1 MDESKR
7 REIEWD
13 CTRVC
18 IEYARR
24 VDFKDYAGFAALFA
38 EDGILEAG
46 VRVQGRETILQG
58 LKQRDEQLRSRHVMT
73 NIAIDVRDADHA
85 TGVSYLSLYR
95 HVGPESDQA
104 GPVAFSGPVLVGHYV
119 DAFVRSAEGWCFA
132 ERVLHMDFMHADLLG
147 VPSKG

>member
-7 REIEWD
+7 LQIEWD
-13 CTRVC
+13 CTRLC

-24 VDFKDYAGFAALFA
+24 VDFKDYGGFAALFA

-46 VRVQGRETILQG
+46 VRVQG

-85 TGVSYLSLYR
+85 TGVAYLSLYR

-104 GPVAFSGPVLVGHYV
+104 GPVALCGPVLVGHYV
-119 DAFVRSAEGWCFA
+119 DAFVRTAEGWRFA